1 MCAIKKKVYGQVC
14 RIECMYKHAVF
25 FFQLLEVLMAVSILD
40 DPAKK
45 SAADCAKEALKFAE
59 EYNIIKKNPDK

>member
-1 MCAIKKKVYGQVC
+1 
-14 RIECMYKHAVF
+14 MYKHAVF

-45 SAADCAKEALKFAE
+45 SAADCAKEALKYAE